1 MFLGLRNRLAALLPA
16 PQQIVN
22 ASDLLLT
29 QQRPIEVMD
38 MLEMAWRTPRT
49 PQRAAGFQLAS
60 QAQHRAWARDDRLD
74 PLAAPAL
81 PNLQAITW
89 PHLIYAAMLEETR
102 IVEIFRALAYQWLHG
117 EQLPRPTQTSLQ
129 WLRLTE
135 QVFFTNPLPLWINS
149 VTSTLRPDRDAV
161 RRNAYWR
168 MFGWDLQHGR
178 ADGSPF
184 QYVKLGPGNAEF
196 AVVFESLLAE
206 VWRAYSN
213 QNSIAAANET
223 DFVAMAELV
232 RKLREM
238 LTARRLNGALSRE
251 EFDAVAV
258 LSWFHMTVDSN
269 NSVIQNLS
277 ATSTGIAERLKYL
290 GALVGVAPHAR
301 SDAYF
306 QLAEPMSRILIAIE
320 SNALNNPVAIPNLF
334 SFPPNAALGA
344 YTNDMLNI
352 ITNWSIATGRNIKD
366 PHARRPVP
374 EVMRAIDRVRNTPSA
389 ITIQRPTPVAP
400 MLIREGIPGS

>member
-1 MFLGLRNRLAALLPA
+1 MIA
-16 PQQIVN
+16 

-29 QQRPIEVMD
+29 QQRPTEMMD
-38 MLEMAWRTPRT
+38 LLEMTWRMPRTPRR
-49 PQRAAGFQLAS
+49 PAGFQLAS
-60 QAQHRAWARDDRLD
+60 QGQHRAWARNHRLD
-74 PLAAPAL
+74 PLGLLPGLRDLEAA
-81 PNLQAITW
+81 TW

-102 IVEIFRALAYQWLHG
+102 IVEIFRGLAYHWLHG

-135 QVFFTNPLPLWINS
+135 QVFFTNPLPLSINS

-178 ADGSPF
+178 VDGSSLP
-184 QYVKLGPGNAEF
+184 YVKLGPGNSEF
-196 AVVFESLLAE
+196 VIVFESLLAE

-213 QNSIAAANET
+213 QNTTAAANET

-251 EFDAVAV
+251 EFDAVAI
-258 LSWFHMTVDSN
+258 LSWFHMTIDSN
-269 NSVIQNLS
+269 NSVMQNLS
-277 ATSTGIAERLKYL
+277 ATSTGIAERLKYI

-306 QLAEPMSRILIAIE
+306 QLAGPMSQILTAIE
-320 SNALNNPVAIPNLF
+320 GNALNNPATIPNLF
-334 SFPPNAALGA
+334 SFPPNPPGLF
-344 YTNDMLNI
+344 TNAMLNI
-352 ITNWSIATGRNIKD
+352 ITNWSIATGRNIKE
-366 PHARRPVP
+366 PSARRPIP
-374 EVMRAIDRVRNTPSA
+374 EVMRSIDRARSIPSA
-389 ITIQRPTPVAP
+389 ITIQRPTSVASG
-400 MLIREGIPGS
+400 LIREGAPGI